1 MRSTNHS
8 LFTSTK
14 SSQRGGSVHKGSRE
28 DPSLVARENMQR
40 VATVGFIE
48 NADLVKS
55 KVRLRSFR

>member
-55 KVRLRSFR
+55 KV